1 MSHLSYLFT
10 IKRPMETI
18 YWILEATGHKKF
30 PYRVRITQ
38 GEENLLCLRVQDRW
52 PGTKGHIFCL
62 REDPQGLPNPAQ
74 EIEHV
79 PVISIKRYGKR
90 LAIILDRAINKRCE
104 FLFLK
109 KKYKQKEGEYEQ
121 IFWRTRS
128 NLIQRRIKVKLTTQ
142 GSPRLRIAIDKNERY
157 PWSFPGCMVERKNLP
172 VGDYALVSENGLR
185 AVVER
190 KTFENLISEFGHMPL
205 LHQTLGELEAYRY
218 SALVIEANYS
228 DFLNPKKL
236 RFYSPAFTSRAL
248 AELQALHPDLII
260 TFAGSRKLAREWTL
274 RFFSA
279 IMAHDTDQLPAAVNE
294 AVNKYELPLDFKG
307 GTYFDLREK
316 VLKELPDE
324 FLKKDLSQ
332 HFIEP
337 ELKTLKRVLT
347 DLEKEGLLKSFRAG
361 RNKFWVKIQKLE
373 ESDFDDKK

>member
-1 MSHLSYLFT
+1 
-10 IKRPMETI
+10 METI

-30 PYRVRITQ
+30 PYRVRITR

-62 REDPQGLPNPAQ
+62 REDPQSSLYPDQ

-79 PVISIKRYGKR
+79 PVISMKRYGKR
-90 LAIILDRAINKRCE
+90 LAVVLDRTINKRCE

-172 VGDYALVSENGLR
+172 VGDYAIMSENGLC

-190 KTFENLISEFGHMPL
+190 KTFENLMGEFGRMPL

-279 IMAHDTDQLPAAVNE
+279 IMAHNEDQLPTAVNE

-307 GTYFDLREK
+307 GTYFELKEK
-316 VLKELPDE
+316 VLKELPHE
-324 FLKKDLSQ
+324 FSKKDLSE
-332 HFIEP
+332 HFSETEI
-337 ELKTLKRVLT
+337 KTLKRVLA
-347 DLEKEGLLKSFRAG
+347 DLEKEGFLQSTRVG
-361 RNKFWVKIQKLE
+361 RNKLWIKVQKLE
-373 ESDFDDKK
+373 KPADEK